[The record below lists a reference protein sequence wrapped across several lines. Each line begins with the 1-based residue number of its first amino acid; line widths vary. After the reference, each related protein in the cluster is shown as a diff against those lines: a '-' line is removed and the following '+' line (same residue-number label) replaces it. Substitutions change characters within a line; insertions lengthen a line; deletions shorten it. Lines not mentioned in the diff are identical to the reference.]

1 MAEPTD
7 PSVPPVPHR
16 PLSRFRP
23 VLYGCLCGLVL
34 ATAVEARRVFLGT
47 NIHAVVAGRVYRCA
61 QPSAA
66 DLEQLVK
73 AYGIR
78 TVVNLRGC
86 GYPFPWYLEESR
98 ATQALDVAQE
108 DICLSAGRLPPAPE
122 LGRLLEVLDR
132 AEYPLLLHCRR
143 GADRTGLVSAL
154 VRLLQT
160 DEPPATARR
169 QLSLRYGH
177 VALGRPAYLDQFF
190 DLYAD
195 WLARHG
201 TDHSPT
207 ALRHWILR
215 EYCPAEC
222 RCALEWCDRPTDV
235 RRGEPFSVWIRARN
249 TSDRPWRMRPGE
261 HAGVHAGFIVWDA
274 FDRQVATGKAGL
286 FDAQVTPGQSI
297 DITVPLPALR
307 EAGRYRLLIDMV
319 EEQKSW
325 FYQVGSE
332 PLEEELDVRE

>member
-1 MAEPTD
+1 M
-7 PSVPPVPHR
+7 
-16 PLSRFRP
+16 LC
-23 VLYGCLCGLVL
+23 GGLCGLALV
-34 ATAVEARRVFLGT
+34 TAVEARRVFLGT
-47 NIHAVVAGRVYRCA
+47 NVHTVVAGRVYRCA

-66 DLEQLVK
+66 DLEHLVK
-73 AYGIR
+73 AYGIG
-78 TVVNLRGC
+78 TVINLRGC
-86 GYPFPWYLEESR
+86 GYPMPWYMEESR

-108 DICLSAGRLPPAPE
+108 DFCLSAGRLPPGPE
-122 LGRLLEVLDR
+122 LARLLEVLDR

-160 DEPPATARR
+160 DEPLAAARR

-177 VALGRPAYLDQFF
+177 VAVGRPAYVDQFF

-195 WLARHG
+195 WLARRG
-201 TDHSPT
+201 TEHT
-207 ALRHWILR
+207 AAALRHWILH

-222 RCALEWCDRPTDV
+222 RCALEWCDRPRNV
-235 RRGEPFSVWIRARN
+235 RRGEPFSVRIRARN

-261 HAGVHAGFIVWDA
+261 HAGVHAAFILWDA

-286 FDAQVTPGQSI
+286 FDAQVAPGLSVE
-297 DITVPLPALR
+297 ITVPVPGLK

-319 EEQKSW
+319 EEQMSW